1 MDPGDHACPKVPC
14 HILKPESCS
23 FKLFRRVYTKA
34 SLLSMSNSE
43 GMSSGKI
50 KVVGRL
56 SRAAEA
62 KRRMA
67 DGQDMLTS
75 MTQMVACTQD
85 IQQRYRSILGP
96 LSLFF
101 QSNPEGE
108 KRAGVWRS
116 KAV

>member
-1 MDPGDHACPKVPC
+1 M
-14 HILKPESCS
+14 
-23 FKLFRRVYTKA
+23 
-34 SLLSMSNSE
+34 
-43 GMSSGKI
+43 
-50 KVVGRL
+50 KVVGCL

-62 KRRMA
+62 KRRVTE
-67 DGQDMLTS
+67 GQDMLTS

-108 KRAGVWRS
+108 KRLGSRRRGQCPRRCQRG
-116 KAV
+116 